1 VLAKDKS
8 RGPKVKLLR
17 RMIKAKILQCFSTG
31 FLNLIESLTKVY
43 SEDRCTPQ
51 EGLNTDCFK
60 ASKSKTATELIDL
73 LLVSVETSSKL
84 DKDMELEKSNMFME
98 KLLNSLAIMYETAE
112 RWYEL
117 DNNSQNPHSSQEF
130 SFAYSTIRRGKLL
143 SLNMESEQI
152 VELSQELGCPKQMI
166 WSKLK
171 KCISG

>member
-1 VLAKDKS
+1 VLAKDKT
-8 RGPKVKLLR
+8 RGPQVKLLR
-17 RMIKAKILQCFSTG
+17 RMIKAKIVQFFSPA
-31 FLNLIESLTKVY
+31 FMNLIESLTKVY
-43 SEDRCTPQ
+43 SEDRCSPQ

-60 ASKSKTATELIDL
+60 AGKSKPSMELIDL
-73 LLVSVETSSKL
+73 LLVAVETSSKL

-98 KLLNSLAIMYETAE
+98 KLLNSLAIMYETGE

-117 DNNSQNPHSSQEF
+117 DSNSLNAHSSQEF

-143 SLNMESEQI
+143 SLNIESEQI

-171 KCISG
+171 KCITG